1 MEFLK
6 AKIMRTLGIACYN
19 PPNKE
24 RIAIPTAG
32 VVHVDVSQRLVKR
45 ALQNAP
51 SALSSSS
58 SSQGVLPPQPV
69 EEVTVEGILVAT
81 GVYCRASP
89 CCFVWLWQGVKRR
102 R

>member
-32 VVHVDVSQRLVKR
+32 VVHVDVSRRLLKR

-58 SSQGVLPPQPV
+58 SSQGILPPQPV

-81 GVYCRASP
+81 GEFVTSP
-89 CCFVWLWQGVKRR
+89 AALCGCGRV
-102 R
+102 